1 MNDHPNDEFDEL
13 MRRALSEEAAKIE
26 PADGLHE
33 IQSRV
38 RGQRRSVNRRPWVM
52 TAGAAVLGTA
62 AAVGAFAV
70 LNDTTKQADEPSVA
84 GAPGTTATASDLP
97 LTPSTAPPTPKPSPT
112 QAPSDQPSTTA
123 KVRATPEPE
132 VKGKAVPLYWVGKT
146 SGRTTG
152 PGMRLYRTYTK
163 VSGAPIRDAVQ
174 QLSLNRPDDP
184 DYYTLWGGSTVSSV
198 RLADG
203 VVLIDFKALP
213 KERLDPDVAGM
224 AVQQLVYTVQ
234 GVLGDTS
241 QRIQVTEQGRTSP
254 ALFGQVDTSKPFSR
268 AQAANVQA
276 LVWITSPANGAVTSS
291 PVKVGGT
298 AAAFE
303 AQVDWKA
310 TNLKTKQV
318 IKNYTM
324 AAEGQKFSEFAF
336 SAKLDP
342 GEWQIEA
349 YLTSPEDGRITDTDS
364 KIIYVK

>member
-1 MNDHPNDEFDEL
+1 MNDHSNDEFDEL
-13 MRRALSEEAAKIE
+13 MRRAMAEEAGKIE

-33 IQSRV
+33 IRSRV
-38 RGQRRSVNRRPWVM
+38 RNQRRPVNRRPWVM

-112 QAPSDQPSTTA
+112 QAPSDSPSTTA

-146 SGRTTG
+146 AGKTTG
-152 PGMRLYRTYTK
+152 PGMKLYRTYSK
-163 VSGAPIRDAVQ
+163 VSGGPVREAVRM
-174 QLSLNRPDDP
+174 LATERSDDP
-184 DYYTLWGGSTVSSV
+184 DYYSLWRGSAVSMV
-198 RLADG
+198 YREDG
-203 VVLIDFKALP
+203 VVIVDFKALP
-213 KERLDPDVAGM
+213 TERLDPDVAEM

-241 QRIQVTEQGRTSP
+241 QKVQVTEQGRTSP
-254 ALFGQVDTSKPFSR
+254 RLFGQVDTSKPFSR

-276 LVWITSPANGAVTSS
+276 LVWITSPANGTVTSS

-298 AAAFE
+298 AAAYE

-318 IKNYTM
+318 IKDYTM
-324 AAEGQKFSEFAF
+324 TAEGQRFTEFAF

-349 YLTSPEDGRITDTDS
+349 YLTSPEDGSITDTDS